1 MPAAESLVIPAPS
14 VPSLILVW
22 QARAAAPSY
31 GLHAGIACLLRPH
44 ALRDEAGLIRV
55 SLWMQRLAHEPGG
68 ERVSDSLARRWL
80 HAVLV
85 WRIRRLGGRRRRLR
99 RVPAAQAPGA
109 RPGPGDRTRRR
120 RGARRL
126 RRRPLILAR
135 RALARGPRR
144 RAAPRLRRSR
154 LYLVRR
160 PA

>member
-31 GLHAGIACLLRPH
+31 GLHAGIACLVRPH

-68 ERVSDSLARRWL
+68 ERVSDSLARRRL
-80 HAVLV
+80 HPLLV
-85 WRIRRLGGRRRRLR
+85 RRHRRSGHRRRRLR
-99 RVPAAQAPGA
+99 RATAAQAPRA
-109 RPGPGDRTRRR
+109 RPGPGDRARRR
-120 RGARRL
+120 RGARRF

-144 RAAPRLRRSR
+144 RAAPRPVSYTHLT
-154 LYLVRR
+154 L
-160 PA
+160 PT